1 MQIEP
6 GKLKE
11 FKESVRNSLEFVEM
25 NGPQLMVEVYVDE
38 GSLRAYS
45 FQVFPDSEAMLS
57 HWKMSD
63 PYIRDVSRHI
73 TVERLD
79 LYGQPNDA
87 VMEGLRPFSED
98 GVVVTVTPNLAGFA
112 RIGAGEQARDHI

>member
-1 MQIEP
+1 M
-6 GKLKE
+6 
-11 FKESVRNSLEFVEM
+11 RNSLEFIEA
-25 NGPQLMVEVYVDE
+25 NGPQPMVEVYVDE
-38 GSLRAYS
+38 GSMRAFS
-45 FQVFPDSEAMLS
+45 FQFFPDSEAMLS
-57 HWKMSD
+57 HWLMSD

-98 GVVVTVTPNLAGFA
+98 GVVVTVTPNFAGFA
-112 RIGAGEQARDHI
+112 RFGAGEQAREHIWEEYRWKK